1 MYDGKQKVEESRF
14 KFNGNHKDRRYHT
27 NKNIILLVYFL
38 VISLTISTLEVIQ
51 LSNVRI
57 TIASVVRSNT
67 ISQNENEKSHK
78 W

>member
-1 MYDGKQKVEESRF
+1 MM
-14 KFNGNHKDRRYHT
+14 GNKKWKKADLSSMGT
-27 NKNIILLVYFL
+27 TKIDVITQTKTILLFYFL
-38 VISLTISTLEVIQ
+38 VLSLTISTLEVLQ

-57 TIASVVRSNT
+57 TTASVVRSNT